1 VVRRL
6 RSGVANAVGR
16 VVGLVIGIPA
26 LRKIAYAMKNRAVF
40 TKFMTHEE
48 MLADHVRVN
57 AYAKALEE
65 CLSPD
70 DVVVDVGT
78 GTGILAF
85 LAARS
90 GAKRVYAIDH
100 SEVIEVAKAVAELNG
115 IKGIEFVRAHSRD
128 FSPPERVDILL
139 HEQIGNLLFEER
151 MVETLLD
158 LRERALKEGGRI
170 VPGRF
175 RLFLDP
181 VQLTDGD
188 SVPFAWQQTL
198 HGIDFA
204 GARPLVEGGRRY
216 HIRDLHHAHFAFP
229 LAEREPIFEIDLNA
243 VADGSLPTALSKRYR
258 IVRDGRLDGFCVS
271 FVAEFDEGHL
281 IDSSPFAP
289 SEIRPTSWAIPL
301 LRHEVVPVSAGE
313 ELVLDL
319 LAADLAVPSTWRWHT
334 NKQTQTGSGVRRNS
348 SREEESSSWGRA

>member
-1 VVRRL
+1 MVRRL
-6 RSGVANAVGR
+6 RSGVANAVSRIIGF
-16 VVGLVIGIPA
+16 VIGIPA
-26 LRKIAYAMKNRAVF
+26 LRRIAYATKNRAVF
-40 TKFMTHEE
+40 TKFITHEE
-48 MLADHVRVN
+48 MLADHVRVD

-65 CLSPD
+65 CVSAE

-78 GTGILAF
+78 GTGVLAF
-85 LAARS
+85 LAAHN

-100 SEVIEVAKAVAELNG
+100 SDVIEVAKAVAEAND

-128 FSPPERVDILL
+128 FAPPEKVDILL

-158 LRERALKEGGRI
+158 LRERALKAGGRI

-181 VQLTDGD
+181 VELTDGD

-198 HGIDFA
+198 HGIDFTA
-204 GARPLVEGGRRY
+204 ARALVEGGRRY

-243 VADGSLPTALSKRYR
+243 IADASLPTALSKRYR

-289 SEIRPTSWAIPL
+289 TEIRPTSWAIPL

-313 ELVLDL
+313 ELALDL
-319 LAADLAVPSTWRWHT
+319 RAADLAVPSTWRWHT
-334 NKQTQTGSGVRRNS
+334 NKRAQIPQERRAA
-348 SREEESSSWGRA
+348 R